1 MGGISK
7 VTYWTATFI
16 WDFAM
21 QALFIIA
28 SCLILKG
35 KKNGDIRYNHHKTLK
50 HADVDLA
57 NISYIF
63 SIWRQRLCFI

>member
-21 QALFIIA
+21 QALFVIA

-35 KKNGDIRYNHHKTLK
+35 KKNIQSSYNI
-50 HADVDLA
+50 
-57 NISYIF
+57 NN
-63 SIWRQRLCFI
+63 